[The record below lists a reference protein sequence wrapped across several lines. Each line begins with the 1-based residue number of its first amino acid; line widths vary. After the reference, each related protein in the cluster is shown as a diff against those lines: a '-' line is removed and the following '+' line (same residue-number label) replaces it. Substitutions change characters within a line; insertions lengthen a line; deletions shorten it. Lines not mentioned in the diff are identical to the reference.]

1 MTSLPTDRPPA
12 VDAGPGSTRG
22 DVVLQAVDLQKHFKL
37 RGGSRDVVHAVD
49 DVNLELRRG
58 HVLALVGESGSGK
71 STIARLLAQLMP
83 ATGGRILLHGEDAAT
98 RGRRAFRRYVGRVQM
113 IFQDPF
119 GSLNPVHTVRYTLTR
134 SIRIHRG
141 RLRGAALEDALVEL
155 LDRVQLTPAER
166 YVDKFPHELSGGQRQ
181 RVAIARALAADPEV
195 LLADEP
201 ISMLDVSIR
210 LGILNL
216 LQDLRD
222 RLHLAILYITH
233 DIASA
238 RYFADRT
245 MVMYAG
251 RIVES
256 GDSESVTQD
265 PKHPYTQLLVRSAP
279 DPDDLEARAH
289 GARGEAPSLV
299 RPPSGCR
306 FNPRCP
312 FATDLCRAE
321 VPPLMPVGDGPRGR
335 VLGLLRPP
343 RPPGLGSVLDAFGE
357 RPVADDLSRPCD
369 AADGCALQTPR
380 SRIAEPRRRTRMRF
394 FLRRFMFYVITFW
407 AAVTINF
414 LIPRLLP
421 GDPVSALI
429 AKNQGRISPDADRGA
444 ARALRPRPGRVALA
458 AVPRLL
464 GTDPARRARH
474 LLHVLPDPG
483 DRGHP
488 AGPAMDDRARGHR
501 DDHQLHD
508 RHAHRHRHRLAAR
521 HLGRLAPADLDVLL
535 VGAVLLARAHR
546 HLALLGDARLV
557 PRERQLRPV
566 ARPDVVVGV
575 HRLGDLLRLPAGD
588 DDRHLVDRRVD
599 PRHAQH
605 DGHRV
610 VRGLR
615 HRRPGEG
622 ALGAAP

>member
-1 MTSLPTDRPPA
+1 MTRPESP
-12 VDAGPGSTRG
+12 
-22 DVVLQAVDLQKHFKL
+22 VLQAVDLRKHFKL
-37 RGGSRDVVHAVD
+37 RGVGSRDVVHAVD

-83 ATGGRILLHGEDAAT
+83 ATGGRILLHGEDAAV

-119 GSLNPVHTVRYTLTR
+119 GSLNPVHTVRYMLTR
-134 SIRIHRG
+134 SLRIHRG
-141 RLRGAALEDALVEL
+141 RLRGAELERALVEL

-251 RIVES
+251 RIVEV

-265 PKHPYTQLLVRSAP
+265 PKHPYTRLLLRSAP
-279 DPDDLEARAH
+279 DPDALETRAR

-312 FATDLCRAE
+312 FATELCRTE
-321 VPPLMPVGDGPRGR
+321 VPPLMSVGDGRE
-335 VLGLLRPP
+335 VACWVYSDRP
-343 RPPGLGSVLDAFGE
+343 D
-357 RPVADDLSRPCD
+357 RPV
-369 AADGCALQTPR
+369 
-380 SRIAEPRRRTRMRF
+380 
-394 FLRRFMFYVITFW
+394 
-407 AAVTINF
+407 
-414 LIPRLLP
+414 
-421 GDPVSALI
+421 
-429 AKNQGRISPDADRGA
+429 
-444 ARALRPRPGRVALA
+444 
-458 AVPRLL
+458 
-464 GTDPARRARH
+464 
-474 LLHVLPDPG
+474 
-483 DRGHP
+483 P
-488 AGPAMDDRARGHR
+488 AGATETEAI
-501 DDHQLHD
+501 
-508 RHAHRHRHRLAAR
+508 A
-521 HLGRLAPADLDVLL
+521 
-535 VGAVLLARAHR
+535 
-546 HLALLGDARLV
+546 
-557 PRERQLRPV
+557 
-566 ARPDVVVGV
+566 
-575 HRLGDLLRLPAGD
+575 
-588 DDRHLVDRRVD
+588 
-599 PRHAQH
+599 
-605 DGHRV
+605 
-610 VRGLR
+610 
-615 HRRPGEG
+615 
-622 ALGAAP
+622 